1 MSLQLSEDVASK
13 VLRQV
18 EFYFSDSNLPCDEFL
33 RERVEENEEG
43 LVSLPLICSFSRMR
57 NHLGLK
63 ETRPAKVPR
72 ELTAAVA
79 DILRK
84 SSFLLVSDDGKRVG
98 RKCKL
103 SKPDEVQEQVDSRTV
118 AAGPLPY
125 DVKLEDIECFFKQF
139 GKVNSV
145 RLPRHPIAKDTFCG
159 SALVEFT
166 SDEEA
171 VNIMK
176 SELEYDG
183 AKLELKTKKDFE
195 VERHASAT
203 EIRSNEQSLYW
214 LYFNENNSKKCNK
227 QNGIRKGAAVDRDY
241 PKGLLVSFT
250 LEGKSGKASEKRTH
264 ETQSTELTSS
274 EAEKTSEENL
284 QAETQTVGV
293 LKTEDSTESAD
304 NGISREDINLALK
317 KYGTVKYID
326 FTIGAS
332 SGFVR
337 FDKPEGPKE
346 ACTVAN
352 SSANGGLIIKDHIM
366 KINILDGKPE
376 EEYWGKLREGQNR
389 KRSYAGQNWGRHS
402 VRHSE
407 RRHKVDLKARDT
419 TQIKRKDDG
428 KDNVEPPT
436 KVPKV
441 GEEDQQQ

>member
-183 AKLELKTKKDFE
+183 AKLELKTK
-195 VERHASAT
+195 
-203 EIRSNEQSLYW
+203 
-214 LYFNENNSKKCNK
+214 
-227 QNGIRKGAAVDRDY
+227 
-241 PKGLLVSFT
+241 
-250 LEGKSGKASEKRTH
+250 
-264 ETQSTELTSS
+264 
-274 EAEKTSEENL
+274 
-284 QAETQTVGV
+284 
-293 LKTEDSTESAD
+293 
-304 NGISREDINLALK
+304 
-317 KYGTVKYID
+317 
-326 FTIGAS
+326 
-332 SGFVR
+332 
-337 FDKPEGPKE
+337 
-346 ACTVAN
+346 
-352 SSANGGLIIKDHIM
+352 
-366 KINILDGKPE
+366 
-376 EEYWGKLREGQNR
+376 
-389 KRSYAGQNWGRHS
+389 
-402 VRHSE
+402 
-407 RRHKVDLKARDT
+407 
-419 TQIKRKDDG
+419 
-428 KDNVEPPT
+428 
-436 KVPKV
+436 
-441 GEEDQQQ
+441 